1 MLTTALNVRRERIVV
16 LVAWFYTDGDDLV
29 ILCHFY
35 YKRLQE
41 K

>member
-1 MLTTALNVRRERIVV
+1 MLTTALNVSRERIVV
-16 LVAWFYTDGDDLV
+16 LVAWFYTDDLA

-35 YKRLQE
+35 YKTLQE